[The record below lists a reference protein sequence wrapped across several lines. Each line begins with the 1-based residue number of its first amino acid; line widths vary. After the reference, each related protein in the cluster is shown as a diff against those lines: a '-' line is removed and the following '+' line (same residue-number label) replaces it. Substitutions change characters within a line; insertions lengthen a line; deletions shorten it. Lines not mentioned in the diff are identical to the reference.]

1 MQKAAIPYVSI
12 DRNDPA
18 TIEEADTIQINIKGI
33 PVDKTSAFREIL
45 TQKFSTWQ
53 MGSVGSDGYRLTMN
67 NTESLAMRRDTVT
80 RSMRTIEQRING
92 LGLAEATVQQ
102 RGNGETNPEIL
113 VQMPGVDDPARVK
126 SILQAAAM
134 LEIVEVKDG
143 PFPSEEALRAKSG
156 GILPLGTRP
165 IQQASRPGDQGE
177 SWYLANRTAVVT
189 GRDLRNA
196 RPSQDQFGKWE
207 TSFVLSP
214 DAGRRFGR
222 YTESNVGNKL
232 AVLLDGKARSVAV
245 INSKIEDSG
254 VITGAPS
261 QQEAS
266 DLALVLT
273 SGSLPAGVVYL
284 EERTVGPSLGA
295 DSIRDGLIAGAVGV
309 GAVLQRGRHEAVSG
323 VDLEVVPGE
332 RVAFV
337 GHSGSGKSTLLHQ
350 VAHGLAQDGY
360 ATGWLTLDSSDN
372 DVIRLMAGVHAL
384 LQAIDGGR
392 EIRRD
397 LIWSDFQQAMTRVI
411 TRMGR
416 ITRPFAVFLDDVERL
431 TEPEPARLL
440 RDLIAHLPQNGRVYL
455 GSRNIPNLN
464 LGRLRAN
471 GKLVELGWPDL
482 MFTCTETEDYVL
494 RRRGVALSVDE
505 LARLYRMTEG
515 WPAGLTLA
523 ATAIERQQV
532 LERRALHSAP
542 RKRRRALHASAMAR
556 ASLTSWCCLKPNRR
570 CSTPEPPRSTHARN
584 IMMPR
589 RDSPG

>member
-1 MQKAAIPYVSI
+1 MDKNLKTKAIIIVATILICVYGIIGLPKSKAELDRNIAESIKLGLDLRGGSQLVLQVQVQDAFKADADQNIERLKDELQKAAIPYASI

-18 TIEEADTIQINIKGI
+18 TIEEADTIQIDIKGV
-33 PVDKTSAFREIL
+33 PVDKTSAIREIL

-53 MGSVGSDGYRLTMN
+53 MASAGSDGYRLTMN

-126 SILQAAAM
+126 AILQAAAM

-143 PFPSEEALRAKSG
+143 PFPSEEALRAKNG

-222 YTESNVGNKL
+222 YTEANVGNKL

-309 GAVLQRGRHEAVSG
+309 GAVILVMLVYYKKAGINAVLALILNAVILIAVLAYLG
-323 VDLEVVPGE
+323 AVLTLPGIAGIILTIGMAVDSNVLIFE
-332 RVAFV
+332 RIREELKQ
-337 GHSGSGKSTLLHQ
+337 GKA
-350 VAHGLAQDGY
+350 VMAAIDAGFGKA
-360 ATGWLTLDSSDN
+360 WLTIIDTHVTTIVSCAFLFIFGTTAVKGFAITL
-372 DVIRLMAGVHAL
+372 VIG
-384 LQAIDGGR
+384 
-392 EIRRD
+392 
-397 LIWSDFQQAMTRVI
+397 LIANVFT
-411 TRMGR
+411 
-416 ITRPFAVFLDDVERL
+416 AVFVSRTIFDWE
-431 TEPEPARLL
+431 L
-440 RDLIAHLPQNGRVYL
+440 R
-455 GSRNIPNLN
+455 
-464 LGRLRAN
+464 
-471 GKLVELGWPDL
+471 GKQQP
-482 MFTCTETEDYVL
+482 TT
-494 RRRGVALSVDE
+494 LS
-505 LARLYRMTEG
+505 
-515 WPAGLTLA
+515 
-523 ATAIERQQV
+523 I
-532 LERRALHSAP
+532 
-542 RKRRRALHASAMAR
+542 
-556 ASLTSWCCLKPNRR
+556 
-570 CSTPEPPRSTHARN
+570 
-584 IMMPR
+584 
-589 RDSPG
+589 